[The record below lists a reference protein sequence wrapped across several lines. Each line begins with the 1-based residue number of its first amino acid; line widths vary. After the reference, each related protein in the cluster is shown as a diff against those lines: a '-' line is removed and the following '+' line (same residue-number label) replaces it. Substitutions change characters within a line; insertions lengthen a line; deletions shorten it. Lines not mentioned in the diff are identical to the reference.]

1 MRCRAACA
9 PRWSAGTSRSM
20 PPTEVAPHPGRGR
33 DGLTVP
39 LRALWRGLR
48 LVAHVIGGLWTVW
61 RHFPRWDEAARTARI
76 QTWSARALAI
86 LGVTLQAD
94 GDPPPAGP
102 VLVVANHVS
111 WLDILAIDAARA
123 CRFVSKAD
131 VRRWPLLGRLVAGAG
146 TLFIERD
153 RKRDALRVVHHLAER
168 LQAGDV
174 LAVFPEG
181 TTGDGRGVLP
191 FHANLLQAAVTTGAA
206 VQPLGLA
213 YRPAAAPPDTLARHE
228 APVYVGDTTL
238 LASVWRVLTAT
249 DLHVHLR
256 WGLPQTADGRDR
268 RTWAAELR
276 AEVSALAGLPPP
288 AG

>member
-1 MRCRAACA
+1 
-9 PRWSAGTSRSM
+9 M
-20 PPTEVAPHPGRGR
+20 PPTEPVLHSGRGR
-33 DGLTVP
+33 DGLSAH

-48 LVAHVIGGLWTVW
+48 LAAHVAGGLWTVW
-61 RHFPRWDEAARTARI
+61 RRFPRWDEAARAARI
-76 QTWSARALAI
+76 QLWSARALAI

-111 WLDILAIDAARA
+111 WLDILAIDAAYA

-131 VRRWPLLGRLVAGAG
+131 VRHWPLLGRLVAGAG

-181 TTGDGRGVLP
+181 TTGDGRSVLP

-213 YRPAAAPPDTLARHE
+213 YRPAAAPPDALARHD

-249 DLHVHLR
+249 DLQVHLR